1 MRIEGCSLRI
11 TLVALVAWK
20 TLPNCAVKNISHPTT
35 YKKIFPTYC
44 LVAWCLFTEWECNK
58 TPQNLQ
64 AFFSVLEAFLL
75 GLGNFFLGLETVLDI
90 EKKCECFRGDYSR
103 KRCVGFRGRVLCGGI
118 LYRVGGGVSH
128 YIEVLVEVTR
138 ATVLPLI
145 NDKNISSSR
154 CCVSDV
160 AVRFWAKA

>member
-75 GLGNFFLGLETVLDI
+75 GLGNFFLDLETVLDI
-90 EKKCECFRGDYSR
+90 EKNANASEEIILESDVLGSEEECFVVAS
-103 KRCVGFRGRVLCGGI
+103 
-118 LYRVGGGVSH
+118 
-128 YIEVLVEVTR
+128 YIG
-138 ATVLPLI
+138 
-145 NDKNISSSR
+145 S
-154 CCVSDV
+154 V
-160 AVRFWAKA
+160 AG

>member
-20 TLPNCAVKNISHPTT
+20 TLPNCAEKNISHPTT

-75 GLGNFFLGLETVLDI
+75 GLGNFFLDLETVLDI
-90 EKKCECFRGDYSR
+90 EKNANASEEIILESDVLGSEEECFVVAS
-103 KRCVGFRGRVLCGGI
+103 
-118 LYRVGGGVSH
+118 
-128 YIEVLVEVTR
+128 YIG
-138 ATVLPLI
+138 
-145 NDKNISSSR
+145 S
-154 CCVSDV
+154 V
-160 AVRFWAKA
+160 AG

>member
-35 YKKIFPTYC
+35 YKKIFPAYC

-75 GLGNFFLGLETVLDI
+75 GLGKFFLDLETVLDI
-90 EKKCECFRGDYSR
+90 EKNANASEEIILESDVLGSEEECFVVAS
-103 KRCVGFRGRVLCGGI
+103 
-118 LYRVGGGVSH
+118 
-128 YIEVLVEVTR
+128 YIG
-138 ATVLPLI
+138 
-145 NDKNISSSR
+145 S
-154 CCVSDV
+154 V
-160 AVRFWAKA
+160 AG